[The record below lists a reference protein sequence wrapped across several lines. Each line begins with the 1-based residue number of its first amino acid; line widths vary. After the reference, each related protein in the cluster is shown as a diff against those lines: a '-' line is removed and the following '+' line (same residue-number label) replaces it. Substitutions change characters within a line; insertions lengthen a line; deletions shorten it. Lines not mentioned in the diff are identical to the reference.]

1 MDKQKEF
8 TYANSAKLVFG
19 RNSNKY
25 VGCGY
30 IGPLVTNT
38 LVFNPEDIDQ
48 SAILLI
54 GTSQIDLRK
63 FDFTAITDIE
73 INHVRYIREDMI
85 DKRGKIND

>member
-8 TYANSAKLVFG
+8 TYANNENFIFG
-19 RNSNKY
+19 RNTDNYIGY
-25 VGCGY
+25 VGSP
-30 IGPLVTNT
+30 ISNT
-38 LVFNPEDIDQ
+38 LVFNPEDVDQ

-54 GTSQIDLRK
+54 GTNQIDLRR
-63 FDFTAITDIE
+63 FDFSAITDIE